1 MFALENYKNNM
12 TKVNRLTITKIL
24 IIIFNIYLTSIGLLS
39 ANSSIN
45 DNNSETN
52 ILQSKFLSNSD
63 SSKIIVID
71 PGHGG
76 KDNGTSFHKIKEK
89 NITLDIAKSLKKEI
103 EKLVPNSIVILT
115 RETDVFVPL
124 YERIRQANYI
134 KADLFISIHCN
145 SFHKDIN
152 VNGTEVYTLGL
163 TDSEENLEVAMRENA
178 SVLLEGEYKN
188 NYEWYNP
195 NSIEA
200 YIFLSAFQNLFM
212 DKSVILANKMSKS
225 LSKSTKL
232 HDRGVKQSGFVL
244 LKHATMPSLLVE
256 TGFLSNE
263 NDRQKLTSASGK
275 QQIAKGI
282 TKSIIDYFN
291 QEK

>member
-1 MFALENYKNNM
+1 M
-12 TKVNRLTITKIL
+12 TKLNRLTITKIL
-24 IIIFNIYLTSIGLLS
+24 IIIFNISLTSILLLS

-45 DNNSETN
+45 DNNPQTN
-52 ILQSKFLSNSD
+52 ILLSQFLYNSD
-63 SSKIIVID
+63 STKIIVID

-76 KDNGTSFHKIKEK
+76 KDNGTSYNKIKEK

-103 EKLVPNSIVILT
+103 EKRIPNSKVLLT
-115 RETDVFVPL
+115 RETDKFVPL

-145 SFHKDIN
+145 SFHKDKN

-163 TDSEENLEVAMRENA
+163 TDSKENLEVALRENA
-178 SVLLEGEYKN
+178 SVLLEGEYEN

-225 LSKSTKL
+225 LSKSTNL

-256 TGFLSNE
+256 TGFLSNS
-263 NDRQKLTSASGK
+263 NDRQKLISVSGRN
-275 QQIAKGI
+275 QISRGI
-282 TKSIIDYFN
+282 TKSIIDYF
-291 QEK
+291 K